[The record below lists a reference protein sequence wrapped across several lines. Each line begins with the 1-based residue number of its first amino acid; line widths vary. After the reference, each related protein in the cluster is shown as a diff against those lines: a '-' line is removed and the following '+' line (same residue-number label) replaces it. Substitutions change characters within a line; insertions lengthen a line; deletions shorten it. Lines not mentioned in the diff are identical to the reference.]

1 MFQQG
6 ALLENGVILEYQ
18 LPLTSRRLDCLV
30 TGKDRT
36 KAAQAVILELKQWDR
51 CQEAAGDN
59 EVVTFVGGRER
70 DVLHPSVQVGR
81 YKAYL
86 QDSHTAFHDP
96 VQLGLNACS
105 YLHNYSYSP
114 DDVLFA
120 EKFNDVLA
128 DCPIFTADDVDPLV
142 SYLQA
147 RLEAGDTG
155 EILRSVEESRYRA
168 SRKLLDH
175 VGETIKGKSEYVLL
189 DEQLVVFDRVKVAA
203 EQGFCAKK
211 KTVVVVK
218 GGPGTGKS
226 VIALN
231 LLGDLS
237 QKGLNTHYVT
247 GSKAFTTTVRDIVG
261 SRAAQQIRYF
271 NSYPTAQYNDIDVMV
286 CDEAHRLRATSNS
299 RFTPKTKRSDLPQ
312 IGEIINASKTAV
324 FFIDDDQVVR
334 PGEVG
339 SVDYIKGFAAAND
352 CKIYE
357 YELEAQF
364 AAPDLTDSLIGSTI
378 LCR

>member
-1 MFQQG
+1 
-6 ALLENGVILEYQ
+6 
-18 LPLTSRRLDCLV
+18 V
-30 TGKDRT
+30 TGKDRAS
-36 KAAQAVILELKQWDR
+36 AAQAVILELKQWDQ

-70 DVLHPSVQVGR
+70 DVLHPSVQAGR

-96 VQLGLNACS
+96 LRLNLNACS
-105 YLHNYSYSP
+105 YLHNYSYVP
-114 DDVLFA
+114 EDVLLA

-128 DCPIFTADDVDPLV
+128 DCPVFTADDVDPLV
-142 SYLQA
+142 SYLQR

-155 EILRSVEESRYRA
+155 EILRSVEESQYRA

-189 DEQLVVFDRVKVAA
+189 DEQLVVFDRVKVTA
-203 EQGFCAKK
+203 EQGFRDKK
-211 KTVVVVK
+211 KTVIVVK

-237 QKGLNTHYVT
+237 TKGLNTHYVT
-247 GSKAFTTTVRDIVG
+247 GSKAFTTTIRDIVG

-271 NSYPTAQYNDIDVMV
+271 NSYATAQYNDIDVMV

-299 RFTPKTKRSDLPQ
+299 RFTPKAKRSDLPQ
-312 IGEIINASKTAV
+312 ISEIIKASKTTV
-324 FFIDDDQVVR
+324 FFIDDDQAVR

-352 CKIYE
+352 CAIFE

-364 AAPDLTDSLIGSTI
+364 RCAGSDGFINWINNTLQAKLVGCI
-378 LCR
+378 F